1 MKTILLA
8 LGFLPFLSF
17 GQLTFGNEPAIGT
30 TATLYLCDSNT
41 VTYSNVTGNG
51 VTWNY
56 SDLLGVQ
63 GLTKTLSVDAIDPN
77 TDDSLFTGATK
88 KYSVGSLLTTYYNSD
103 ANSRISQ
110 GNIFSE
116 PSLGTVF
123 LKWNVDPQTLNT
135 YPFALSNET
144 NDVFDGSIVNANLFA
159 PIDTFATGNSYST
172 IDGVGTLKLQQNDYN
187 NVSRLNIKDTLN
199 AVIYNAIFGVQ
210 NIQLIRNW
218 YEYYDYST
226 SNLPIFVVISITLN
240 SQLVNNS
247 STLVLSKDM
256 PNGNLS
262 LADNSIGL
270 FNVFPNPANDVLN
283 IETEG
288 DFSVS
293 VLNTNGEE
301 IVSNLKS
308 KSINVSNYNSGIY
321 FVKLQNEKGV
331 QVKKFIKR

>member
-1 MKTILLA
+1 
-8 LGFLPFLSF
+8 
-17 GQLTFGNEPAIGT
+17 
-30 TATLYLCDSNT
+30 
-41 VTYSNVTGNG
+41 
-51 VTWNY
+51 
-56 SDLLGVQ
+56 VQ